1 MKILNGKTNIN
12 FVITSNTFFNFIVLT
27 LKNKTMNLVDRAKN
41 IILKPKDEWTIID
54 QEDTSIANLVTT
66 YLLPLALI
74 PAIAAFIGYG
84 VIGVAFFGPVLSWGV
99 KMAII
104 SFISTI
110 VGVYISAMIIDM
122 LAPNFSSTKDF
133 RKTMQLVVYA
143 YTPVML
149 AGAFQAIPV
158 LGILGIVGLY
168 GLYLLYIG
176 IKPMMKTPDDKV
188 TVYFVVS
195 LVVII
200 AVYFILSAILTAIL
214 IGKTYSTLPMMQ

>member
-1 MKILNGKTNIN
+1 
-12 FVITSNTFFNFIVLT
+12 
-27 LKNKTMNLVDRAKN
+27 MNLVERAKN
-41 IILKPKDEWTIID
+41 IILKPKDEWIVID
-54 QEDTSIANLVTT
+54 QEDTSVATLIVT
-66 YLLPLALI
+66 YLFPLALI

-84 VIGVAFFGPVLSWGV
+84 VIGVAFFGPVLSWGI
-99 KMAII
+99 KQAII

-110 VGVYISAMIIDM
+110 IGAYISALIIDM
-122 LAPNFSSTKDF
+122 LAPNFGSTKDF
-133 RKTMQLVVYA
+133 RKAMQLVVYA

-158 LGILGIVGLY
+158 LGILGIIGLY

-195 LVVII
+195 LLVMI
-200 AVYFILSAILTAIL
+200 AVYFILGAILTLVL
-214 IGKTYSTLPMMQ
+214 IGKTYSTLPVMQ